1 MSKVKVLT
9 KKEIENIKEV
19 RESFQ
24 RPFYAIAKRLEVREA
39 FQILVGKVGDVE
51 ITMMNLNRTKKNL
64 EEELLEIQNKESKI
78 ALDLEKKYGKG
89 NISLE
94 TGEFTPIE

>member
-9 KKEIENIKEV
+9 KKEIENIK
-19 RESFQ
+19 
-24 RPFYAIAKRLEVREA
+24 EVREA

-94 TGEFTPIE
+94 TGEFTPVE

>member
-1 MSKVKVLT
+1 MSKAKVLN
-9 KKEIENIKEV
+9 KEEIENIKKV
-19 RESFQ
+19 RED
-24 RPFYAIAKRLEVREA
+24 
-39 FQILVGKVGDVE
+39 FQILVGNVGDVE
-51 ITMMNLNRTKKNL
+51 IAIMNLNGRKKEL
-64 EEELLEIQNKESKI
+64 EKELLEIQSKESQI

>member
-9 KKEIENIKEV
+9 EAEIENIKKV
-19 RESFQ
+19 REDFQ
-24 RPFYAIAKRLEVREA
+24 L
-39 FQILVGKVGDVE
+39 LVNNVGDVE
-51 ITMMNLNRTKKNL
+51 IAIMNLNKRKKEFEKEL
-64 EEELLEIQNKESKI
+64 ESIQERETKI
-78 ALDLEKKYGKG
+78 AVDLEKKYGKG